1 VQPGEILTAAML
13 TENPDG
19 TVTVRGTETVGLG
32 GGNAVNV
39 GPFPYGVVFT
49 ARPSLK
55 FAASALTDNTG
66 VIVNWRSATDETN
79 LYFRVTLAAS
89 ATSASSTVVDWEA
102 TGTLA

>member
-1 VQPGEILTAAML
+1 MQPGQIVTAANF

-39 GPFPYGVVFT
+39 GPISFGVTFT
-49 ARPSLK
+49 ARPALT

-66 VIVNWRSATDETN
+66 VMVNRRSATDEED

-89 ATSASSTVVDWEA
+89 ATSASSTDVDWSA
-102 TGTLA
+102 TGFLA